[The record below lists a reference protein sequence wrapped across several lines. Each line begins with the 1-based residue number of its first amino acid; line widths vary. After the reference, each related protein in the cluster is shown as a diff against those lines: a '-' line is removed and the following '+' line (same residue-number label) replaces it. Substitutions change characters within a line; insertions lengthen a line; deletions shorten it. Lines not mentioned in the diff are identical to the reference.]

1 MGIQATRRR
10 ASVRWLGWLAVASLV
25 GLAAFPFA
33 GTALGH
39 TPTVTLTCDG
49 GLSVSLLLYEV
60 DNPADPSNPT
70 PNSVAV
76 SIDGSPVAGSPFAF
90 GENFVQSWPALPAT
104 EGHTAQVVVFAWDDP
119 TGDAGYSRTYNLE
132 IGACAQPTPTPTEA
146 PTPTPTEAPTPT
158 PTVEPTPTPTEEVT
172 PTPTVAPTPTPS
184 GSVEAATG
192 TPRVTPPATDTL
204 TGGPSAPNDSWR
216 LLLLGMAAILTAV
229 LLLTPAR
236 PARARRR

>member
-1 MGIQATRRR
+1 MGIQATRPR

-60 DNPADPSNPT
+60 DNPDDPSNPT

-76 SIDGSPVAGSPFAF
+76 SIDGTPVSGSPFAF
-90 GENFVQSWPALPAT
+90 GENFVQSWPVLPAT
-104 EGHTAQVVVFAWDDP
+104 EGHTATVDVFAWDDP
-119 TGDAGYSRTYNLE
+119 SGDAGYTRTYNLE
-132 IGACAQPTPTPTEA
+132 IGACEQPTPTPTEA
-146 PTPTPTEAPTPT
+146 PTPTPTE
-158 PTVEPTPTPTEEVT
+158 EPTPTPTEEVT
-172 PTPTVAPTPTPS
+172 PTPTEAPTATPS

-204 TGGPSAPNDSWR
+204 TAGSSGPNDSWR

-229 LLLTPAR
+229 LLLTPAK
-236 PARARRR
+236 PVRARRR